1 MQVSVRE
8 LKTHLSKYLHM
19 VESGET
25 VIITSHNSPVAQ
37 ILPVQRHENKG
48 LQRLMQLGLVKWNGR
63 MPRFGKTMPVIA
75 GKTLSD
81 IALKDRE

>member
-19 VESGET
+19 VEGGET
-25 VIITSHNSPVAQ
+25 VIITSHHTPVAQ
-37 ILPVQRHENKG
+37 ILPVPQHENKG
-48 LQRLMQLGLVKWNGR
+48 LQRLMQLGIVKWNGKK
-63 MPRFGKTMPVIA
+63 PQGGKTMPVIT

-81 IALKDRE
+81 IVLEDRE